1 MYDQTHKLFY
11 LHENQY
17 ITSTDYL
24 QTVVLIEAGSMETY
38 HLNLNYNIIKECYK
52 MKHMVLQIN

>member
-24 QTVVLIEAGSMETY
+24 QTVVPIEAGSMEMC
-38 HLNLNYNIIKECYK
+38 HLNLNYNINQR
-52 MKHMVLQIN
+52 ML